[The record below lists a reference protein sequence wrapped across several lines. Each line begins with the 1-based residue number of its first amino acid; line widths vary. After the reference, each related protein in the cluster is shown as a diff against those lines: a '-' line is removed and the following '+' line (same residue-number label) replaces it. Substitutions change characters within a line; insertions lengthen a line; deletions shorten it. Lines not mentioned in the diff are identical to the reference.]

1 MLVPERFA
9 HLAPVCCNLERIGND
24 GDGGYVV
31 ASDSLKNSRG
41 LVSLGIASE
50 WSFDSAFLKRQ
61 PNCVYLA
68 CDRGSGFL
76 VHAYSAIRGLVRLER
91 GWFRSSL
98 SLARTAL
105 KFLQLVPP
113 VSLSVRRKFI
123 RKWVKAQV
131 VDVKRDVAFG
141 DVISSIASISGTKGV
156 FLKMD
161 IEGGEYEIIPEI
173 LRSEVNFPGLFCGL
187 CIEVHD
193 INRREADFLDKM
205 DLLLQYFSIVH
216 IHANN
221 CVAVKS
227 DFPDVIEMT
236 FVPRLNPDIQIRNL
250 SLPIYGL
257 DFPNDPRLD
266 EITLQF
272 TPTMPQPSAS
282 RES

>member
-9 HLAPVCCNLERIGND
+9 HLAPARCDLERIGND

-31 ASDSLKNSRG
+31 ASDSLKNSRS

-50 WSFDSAFLKRQ
+50 WSFDSAFLERQ
-61 PNCVYLA
+61 PNCGYLA

-76 VHAYSAIRGLVRLER
+76 VHAYSAIRRLVRLKR

-98 SLARTAL
+98 SSARTAF
-105 KFLQLVPP
+105 KFLQLIPP
-113 VSLSVRRKFI
+113 VSLSARRRFI

-141 DVISSIASISGTKGV
+141 DLISSISSTSGAQGV

-173 LRSEVNFPGLFCGL
+173 VRSEVDHPGLFCGL

-193 INRREADFLDKM
+193 INRREAEFLNKM
-205 DLLLQYFSIVH
+205 DLLLQHFSIVH
-216 IHANN
+216 VHANN

-227 DFPDVIEMT
+227 DFPDVIELT
-236 FVPRLNPDIQIRNL
+236 FVPRQNPNIQSRNL
-250 SLPIYGL
+250 SLPVYGL
-257 DFPNDPRLD
+257 DFPNDPRFD

-272 TPTMPQPSAS
+272 K
-282 RES
+282 